1 MSPFL
6 AIDTSVGTSVAL
18 VAGGSVLAE
27 VNIDDRMG
35 HAENIGLALAEV
47 FKRADVAPS
56 RISAVIA
63 GRGPAPF
70 TGLRVGIAAAIA
82 FAEGVA
88 RPIFGVVSHDAI
100 ALAELTELVEGGAQ
114 GGPLAVTHQGTQA
127 DRQAGSQTSPQ
138 TGSPLLVTTDARRSE
153 VYWSLYSGLDHH
165 GCPVRIDGPHVNKPA
180 ELESILGE
188 RGLNPITAKASVSAA
203 ALARVAERQMLAGGA
218 SEDVTALYLRAPDAV
233 APKDITKTSK
243 AVS

>member
-27 VNIDDRMG
+27 VNFDDRMG
-35 HAENIGLALAEV
+35 HAENIGVAIAEV
-47 FKRADVAPS
+47 FQQANVSPS
-56 RISAVIA
+56 RISAVVV

-100 ALAELTELVEGGAQ
+100 ALAELDQRNENAAEST
-114 GGPLAVTHQGTQA
+114 
-127 DRQAGSQTSPQ
+127 
-138 TGSPLLVTTDARRSE
+138 SPLLVTTDARRSE
-153 VYWSLYSGLDHH
+153 VYWSLYSGLDHQ

-180 ELESILGE
+180 ELEAILAAS
-188 RGLNPITAKASVSAA
+188 GLNPVTAHSAVSAA
-203 ALARVAERQMLAGGA
+203 NLARVVERQMLSGGA
-218 SEDVTALYLRAPDAV
+218 SSEVGALYLRAPDAV
-233 APKDITKTSK
+233 APKEVQRTGK

>member
-1 MSPFL
+1 RMSPFL

-47 FKRADVAPS
+47 IKRADVAPS

-100 ALAELTELVEGGAQ
+100 ALAELTELAEA
-114 GGPLAVTHQGTQA
+114 GPQTGT
-127 DRQAGSQTSPQ
+127 Q

-165 GCPVRIDGPHVNKPA
+165 GCPVRIDGPHVNKPD
-180 ELESILGE
+180 ELESILDA
-188 RGLNPITAKASVSAA
+188 RGLSPITAKASVSAA

-218 SEDVTALYLRAPDAV
+218 SQDVTALYLRAPDAV
-233 APKDITKTSK
+233 APKDVSRTSK

>member
-18 VAGGSVLAE
+18 VAGGEVLAE
-27 VNIDDRMG
+27 VDIEERMG
-35 HAENIGLALAEV
+35 HSENIGNALAEV
-47 FKRADVAPS
+47 FAKAGIAPS

-100 ALAELTELVEGGAQ
+100 ALGAFEAEAND
-114 GGPLAVTHQGTQA
+114 
-127 DRQAGSQTSPQ
+127 DR
-138 TGSPLLVTTDARRSE
+138 PLLVVTDARRSE

-165 GCPVRIDGPHVNKPA
+165 GAPVVLEGPNVCKPSDLDA
-180 ELESILGE
+180 LLSE
-188 RGLNPITAKASVSAA
+188 RAITPRRTEVQVSAA
-203 ALARVAERQMLAGGA
+203 LLARVAERLVLAGRLE
-218 SEDVTALYLRAPDAV
+218 SDVSAIYLRAPDAV
-233 APKDITKTSK
+233 APKVHQRLGKP
-243 AVS
+243 VHL

>member
-18 VAGGSVLAE
+18 VAGGKVLAE
-27 VNIDDRMG
+27 VITDDRMG

-56 RISAVIA
+56 RISAVVT

-100 ALAELTELVEGGAQ
+100 ALAELAGTE
-114 GGPLAVTHQGTQA
+114 A
-127 DRQAGSQTSPQ
+127 DTA
-138 TGSPLLVTTDARRSE
+138 PLLVTTDARRSE

-165 GCPVRIDGPHVNKPA
+165 GVPVRIDGPHVNKPA
-180 ELESILGE
+180 DLDGLLAE
-188 RGLNPITAKASVSAA
+188 RGLKPRLATAEISAA
-203 ALARVAERQMLAGGA
+203 NLAKVAELQMLAGGA
-218 SEDVTALYLRAPDAV
+218 SDDVSALYLRAPDAV
-233 APKDITKTSK
+233 APKDVSRTGK

>member
-6 AIDTSVGTSVAL
+6 AIDTSAGTSVAL
-18 VAGGSVLAE
+18 VAGGTVLAE
-27 VNIDDRMG
+27 INFDDRMG
-35 HAENIGLALAEV
+35 HSESIGTALAEV
-47 FKRADVAPS
+47 FAKAGLAPS

-100 ALAELTELVEGGAQ
+100 ALAELEAQ
-114 GGPLAVTHQGTQA
+114 ASA
-127 DRQAGSQTSPQ
+127 EN
-138 TGSPLLVTTDARRSE
+138 PLLVTSDARRSE

-165 GCPVRIDGPHVNKPA
+165 GAPVRVEGPSVAKPA
-180 ELESILGE
+180 DLETLLAE
-188 RGLNPITAKASVSAA
+188 RGLNPLRSSEPVSASHL
-203 ALARVAERQMLAGGA
+203 ALVAEKLILAGRL
-218 SEDVTALYLRAPDAV
+218 EPDVSALYLRAPDAV
-233 APKDITKTSK
+233 APKPQVRLGR
-243 AVS
+243 AAGA

>member
-6 AIDTSVGTSVAL
+6 AIDTSAGTSVAL
-18 VAGGSVLAE
+18 VAGGTVLAE

-35 HAENIGLALAEV
+35 HSENIGNALVEV
-47 FKRADVAPS
+47 FAKAGLAPS

-88 RPIFGVVSHDAI
+88 RPIFGVVSHDAV
-100 ALAELTELVEGGAQ
+100 ALAALEGGA
-114 GGPLAVTHQGTQA
+114 AVSAEH
-127 DRQAGSQTSPQ
+127 
-138 TGSPLLVTTDARRSE
+138 PLLITSDARRSE

-165 GCPVRIDGPHVNKPA
+165 GAPVRIEGPNVAKPA
-180 ELESILGE
+180 DLEVLLTE
-188 RGLNPITAKASVSAA
+188 RDLEVVRCEQQVSASQ
-203 ALARVAERQMLAGGA
+203 LARVAEKLILAGRL
-218 SEDVTALYLRAPDAV
+218 EPDVSALYLRAPDAV
-233 APKDITKTSK
+233 APKPQVRLGKP
-243 AVS
+243 AGA

>member
-6 AIDTSVGTSVAL
+6 AIDTSVGTSVAF

-35 HAENIGLALAEV
+35 HAENIGLALTEV
-47 FKRADVAPS
+47 FKRAEVAPS

-100 ALAELTELVEGGAQ
+100 ALAELTELAEGGAQ
-114 GGPLAVTHQGTQA
+114 GGPQGGLQ
-127 DRQAGSQTSPQ
+127 GSPQTSAQ

-180 ELESILGE
+180 ELESILDA
-188 RGLNPITAKASVSAA
+188 RGLSPITAKASVSAA

-233 APKDITKTSK
+233 APKDVSKTSK

>member
-100 ALAELTELVEGGAQ
+100 ALAELTELAEGGAYGGPQARSQ
-114 GGPLAVTHQGTQA
+114 GG
-127 DRQAGSQTSPQ
+127 PQ

-153 VYWSLYSGLDHH
+153 VYWSLFSGLDHH

-180 ELESILGE
+180 ELESILDA
-188 RGLNPITAKASVSAA
+188 RGLSPITAKASVSAA

>member
-100 ALAELTELVEGGAQ
+100 ALAELTEVAEGGRQ
-114 GGPLAVTHQGTQA
+114 TGTQTGSQTSP
-127 DRQAGSQTSPQ
+127 QAGSQTSPQ
-138 TGSPLLVTTDARRSE
+138 AGSPLFVTTDARRSE

-180 ELESILGE
+180 ELESILDA
-188 RGLNPITAKASVSAA
+188 RGLSPITAKASVSAA

-218 SEDVTALYLRAPDAV
+218 SQDVTALYLRAPDAV

>member
-18 VAGGSVLAE
+18 VSGGSVLAE

-100 ALAELTELVEGGAQ
+100 ALAELTELAEAGRQ
-114 GGPLAVTHQGTQA
+114 TGTQT
-127 DRQAGSQTSPQ
+127 GSQTSPQ
-138 TGSPLLVTTDARRSE
+138 AGSPLLVTTDARRSE

-180 ELESILGE
+180 ELESILDA
-188 RGLNPITAKASVSAA
+188 RGLSPITAKASVSAA

-218 SEDVTALYLRAPDAV
+218 SQDVTALYLRAPDAV
-233 APKDITKTSK
+233 APKDVSRTSK

>member
-6 AIDTSVGTSVAL
+6 AIDTSAGTSVAL
-18 VAGGSVLAE
+18 VSGGTVLAE

-35 HAENIGLALAEV
+35 HSENIGNALVEV
-47 FKRADVAPS
+47 FAKAGLAPS

-100 ALAELTELVEGGAQ
+100 ALAALEAQ
-114 GGPLAVTHQGTQA
+114 ASEP
-127 DRQAGSQTSPQ
+127 AGVKVSEQT
-138 TGSPLLVTTDARRSE
+138 PLLVSSDARRSE

-165 GCPVRIDGPHVNKPA
+165 GAPVRVEGPSVAKPA
-180 ELESILGE
+180 DLETLLAE
-188 RGLNPITAKASVSAA
+188 RGLDVVRADQPATASQ
-203 ALARVAERQMLAGGA
+203 LARVAEKLILAGRLEA
-218 SEDVTALYLRAPDAV
+218 DVSALYLRAPDAV
-233 APKDITKTSK
+233 APKPQVRLGRP
-243 AVS
+243 AGA